1 MSIALSDALVDG
13 TALCECPQTAVGALD
28 EGDAERVDV
37 AVEGIG
43 NAAHPHPKYSAPIR
57 DDEPQESDEDRV
69 RYGDLVYLEERI
81 AAVLQPP
88 RAGLGRDTAGFSD
101 E

>member
-1 MSIALSDALVDG
+1 MAIALSDALVDG

-69 RYGDLVYLEERI
+69 RYGLVYLEERI
-81 AAVLQPP
+81 AGRAAAAARGVGP
-88 RAGLGRDTAGFSD
+88 RYGRV
-101 E
+101 